1 MLMEETGYKTSLTTE
16 IKNRIIYKAVLI
28 RKLEELLLNLYSHGE
43 LYGTVHTCIGQEFSG
58 AVISEFV
65 ESGDSIFSN
74 HRCHGHFLA
83 ITENIEGL
91 LAEIYGKQDGVC
103 AGRGG
108 SQHLCQNGFYSN
120 GIQGGIVPISAG
132 LALAKKIKNQ
142 QKISI
147 VFIGDGT
154 LGEGALYETLN
165 LCSKWSLPIV
175 FVLENNQYAQSTYQD
190 EVLAGSIC
198 GRAQSFDIYTKL
210 ADTWN
215 WEELYHI
222 AGHVI
227 QYTREHSRPAFL
239 QINTYRLK
247 AHSKGDDN
255 RDKEEINKYSDI
267 DPLHILLNN
276 SPEFF
281 FQIEKNV
288 ENKLESALSKVR
300 LSSCSDIY
308 LSSLSP
314 LKYEQSDMDN
324 AKFLRLGQAINDSLK
339 QIMAADET
347 IYFIGEDVRSPY
359 GGAFKISDGL
369 SDLFS
374 DRVINTPISESA
386 IVGTGIGLA
395 MEGFKPIVEIMFGD
409 FITLAMDQIIN
420 HAAKFRYMYNE
431 QVRLPLM
438 IRTPMG
444 GGRGYGPTH
453 SQTLDRHLLG
463 IPGLRIVAIN
473 NLVHPKSI
481 YHTILN
487 SSEDPTIVIENKALY
502 TSQLRLSPPVG
513 FHYKTVY
520 DTLPIIIMNPD
531 SAYSDVSIVSYGGLS
546 ELSLDIICRLFEEY
560 DVIAQFI
567 CPIQIYPFKI
577 DASFDL
583 ICSNNIVI
591 IEEGQGFAGFGAEVV
606 AQIHE
611 LCNRTSKCVPR
622 MARICSLESPIPAS
636 KALEAQ
642 ILPGKNRVLS
652 EILQFINK
660 EHFFS

>member
-1 MLMEETGYKTSLTTE
+1 MLTEESSYKINLTTE
-16 IKNRIIYKAVLI
+16 IKNRIIYKAILI

-65 ESGDSIFSN
+65 QSGDSIFSN
-74 HRCHGHFLA
+74 HRCHGHFLS

-91 LAEIYGKQDGVC
+91 LAEVYGKKEGVC
-103 AGRGG
+103 GGRGG

-120 GIQGGIVPISAG
+120 GIQGGITPISAG
-132 LALAKKIKNQ
+132 LALARKIKNQ
-142 QKISI
+142 QHVSI

-165 LCSKWSLPIV
+165 LCSKWSLPII
-175 FVLENNQYAQSTYQD
+175 FVLENNQYAQSTHQD

-198 GRAQSFDIYTKL
+198 GRAQSFDLYTKV

-215 WEELYHI
+215 WEQLYDI

-227 QYTREHSRPAFL
+227 RYTREHSLPAFL

-255 RDKEEINKYSDI
+255 RDGAEINKYTDI
-267 DPLHILLNN
+267 DPLHILLKKY
-276 SPEFF
+276 PENF
-281 FQIEKNV
+281 FQIEKSV
-288 ENKLESALSKVR
+288 ENRLEKALSKVR
-300 LSSCSDIY
+300 LSSCSDLY
-308 LSSLSP
+308 LPSLSP
-314 LKYEQSDMDN
+314 LKYEHLETGGENS
-324 AKFLRLGQAINDSLK
+324 LRLGYAINDSLK
-339 QIMAADET
+339 QIMAADEK
-347 IYFIGEDVRSPY
+347 IYFIGEDVRAPY
-359 GGAFKISDGL
+359 GGAFKISSGL

-374 DRVINTPISESA
+374 ARVMNTPISESA

-395 MEGFKPIVEIMFGD
+395 MEGYKPIVEVMFGD

-431 QVRLPLM
+431 QVCLPLM

-453 SQTLDRHLLG
+453 SQTLDKHLLG

-473 NLVHPKSI
+473 HLIHPKSI
-481 YHTILN
+481 YCTILN

-502 TSQLRLSPPVG
+502 TSHLRLSPPIG
-513 FHYKTVY
+513 FHYKTIN
-520 DTLPIIIMNPD
+520 DDLPTIVVDPE
-531 SAYSDVSIVSYGGLS
+531 SAHADVSIIAYGGLS
-546 ELSLDIICRLFEEY
+546 ELAIDVICNLFEEY

-577 DASFDL
+577 DASFAF
-583 ICSNNIVI
+583 IRSNNIVI
-591 IEEGQGFAGFGAEVV
+591 IEEGQGFSGFGSEVM

-611 LCNRTSKCVPR
+611 LCNKASRCVPR

-636 KALEAQ
+636 KVLESQ
-642 ILPGKNRVLS
+642 ILPGKNRILS

-660 EHFFS
+660 KH